1 MPRLPEQELKRDFD
15 ILCTNINNLKQNV
28 EYDSYSDTLKKDTF
42 NTIVNLIIRIL
53 EHRNSLE
60 PSYKQLNLG

>member
-1 MPRLPEQELKRDFD
+1 MPTLTEEELKRHFD

-42 NTIVNLIIRIL
+42 NTIVNLIIKIL
-53 EHRNSLE
+53 EHRTSLE